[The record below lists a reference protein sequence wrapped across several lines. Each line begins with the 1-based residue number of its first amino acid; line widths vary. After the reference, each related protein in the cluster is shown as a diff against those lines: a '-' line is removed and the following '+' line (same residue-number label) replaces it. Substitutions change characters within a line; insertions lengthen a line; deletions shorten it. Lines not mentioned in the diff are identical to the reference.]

1 MATIMSKAERRIRRF
16 ELEGSP
22 RERKA
27 LDFRRS
33 EGAASGRGRKWTV
46 DSTVRRSSR
55 PIKRMLARQARAE
68 LRRVARLALLGVDE
82 VVDSRAMKN
91 TFDREIC

>member
-1 MATIMSKAERRIRRF
+1 MAIMTKTDRRIRRF

-22 RERKA
+22 RERKRMD
-27 LDFRRS
+27 LRRS
-33 EGAASGRGRKWTV
+33 EGAASGRGRKWTP

-68 LRRVARLALLGVDE
+68 LRRVARLALHGVEELPD
-82 VVDSRAMKN
+82 VKAIRPRFSR
-91 TFDREIC
+91 ELI